1 MYVIKDDPVIQATT
15 NGGPGTASE
24 VFSTVMYQSFGNG
37 RLGEGCAISFVL
49 VIVVAVFALPLYLF
63 IAKKEVDL

>member
-24 VFSTVMYQSFGNG
+24 VFSTVMYKSFGNG
-37 RLGEGCAISFVL
+37 RLGERMRHKLCAGNCCCGFCAA
-49 VIVVAVFALPLYLF
+49 AVPVHSE
-63 IAKKEVDL
+63 KRG

>member
-1 MYVIKDDPVIQATT
+1 MYLIKDDPVIQATT
-15 NGGPGTASE
+15 NGGSGTASE
-24 VFSTVMYQSFGNG
+24 VFSTVMYKSFGNG